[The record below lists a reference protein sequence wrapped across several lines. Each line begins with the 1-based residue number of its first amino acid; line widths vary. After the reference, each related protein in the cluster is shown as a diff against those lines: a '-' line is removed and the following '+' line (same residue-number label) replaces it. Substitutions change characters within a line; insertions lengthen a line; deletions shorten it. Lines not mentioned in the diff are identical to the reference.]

1 MINAQGVGIHL
12 TDCVTFDADFECA
25 NVDQIRRKS
34 MNVYDVFIRNDSNG
48 N

>member
-1 MINAQGVGIHL
+1 MNAQGVAISL
-12 TDCVTFDADFECA
+12 TDSVSFDADFECA

-34 MNVYDVFIRNDSNG
+34 ANVYDVFIRNDTNG